1 MTKEVNMK
9 RRKVND
15 RAVQCSERD
24 CKRWIPI
31 GQGFY
36 LGKRGKNRV
45 DFYLCIECDARRQRI
60 QKAKTEHKKSVKA
73 KEIEK
78 MEKEANKP
86 LVLFETVKVNSKFV
100 MHCGCTGV
108 LPE

>member
-36 LGKRGKNRV
+36 LGKRGKNRI
-45 DFYLCIECDARRQRI
+45 DWYLCIECDALRQRVH
-60 QKAKTEHKKSVKA
+60 KTKMEYKKSIEVKEA
-73 KEIEK
+73 EK

-86 LVLFETVKVNSKFV
+86 LVLFETVKVNKKLI